1 MWSRI
6 SHTVCDEK
14 FCFVSMT
21 TARGNRGY
29 QKGTVRN
36 SCTQSRRT
44 SVFPCKTITTHRIF
58 AGAIY
63 ISFWIFIAT
72 SIGRNDHNF
81 RIKIRKMR
89 FFCIPLNPNFRT
101 PNWYPNFKFVLL
113 LNQATHS
120 GPSARFI
127 LAHNY
132 SSKRTHI
139 LMSKLLRSAGWTKQN
154 ACNSRTPKVTY
165 GTFSKTARAVTN

>member
-1 MWSRI
+1 MTKS
-6 SHTVCDEK
+6 
-14 FCFVSMT
+14 FVLFLWQRPGETEAIKKVPYVTHALNHDALLFS
-21 TARGNRGY
+21 
-29 QKGTVRN
+29 
-36 SCTQSRRT
+36 
-44 SVFPCKTITTHRIF
+44 PCKTIPTHRIF

-101 PNWYPNFKFVLL
+101 PNWYPNFKFVLP